1 MTQHSTPLRIA
12 AGLLFASAAFPLAPA
27 FAQVTPTDP
36 AAGAPPPAD
45 APPPVQTRPTVP
57 VSSGVQASEPVI
69 NTRASG
75 NEPAD
80 PAAGEGASAA
90 TDRPTARRTA
100 RSAARPAARAERRAA
115 PQPRAVR
122 AEAPAAPAP
131 APVPIAAPAPA
142 PVAAAPVGPVPPAEA
157 PPAAAP
163 APEAAAPATA
173 PDAGGQGTSIW
184 PWLLAAGLAIAGLLF
199 FFRRRR
205 RADETDHVAYAAPVA
220 VAEPRPQALAE
231 AAPAPAAAPVAAAA
245 GATASGRGERPWLDL
260 QLRPVRAGVGEDSA
274 RVEFQLDIENTG
286 SVHASDVRISTW
298 MLAGGTE
305 PTEVERMLIQRP
317 AEAERRETELAPGE
331 AARLETEVAL
341 PREGLHDAILP
352 VVVADARYRLPD
364 GSEGRTAVSFAVG
377 VPDGEELV
385 MFDVEN
391 PSGLHEGVEA
401 RLHGTPKRD

>member
-12 AGLLFASAAFPLAPA
+12 AGLLFASAAFPLTPA
-27 FAQVTPTDP
+27 FAQVTTTDP
-36 AAGAPPPAD
+36 AAD
-45 APPPVQTRPTVP
+45 APPPVQTTPNVP
-57 VSSGVQASEPVI
+57 VSQGVQASEPVI

-80 PAAGEGASAA
+80 PEAADSPRTATPAA
-90 TDRPTARRTA
+90 RPTARRTA
-100 RSAARPAARAERRAA
+100 RSTARAAAPAERRAA
-115 PQPRAVR
+115 PRPRAVR

-131 APVPIAAPAPA
+131 APAPIAEPAAAPIAPA
-142 PVAAAPVGPVPPAEA
+142 PVAALPPAEA

-163 APEAAAPATA
+163 APEATAPAAAPEAR
-173 PDAGGQGTSIW
+173 GQGTQVW

-199 FFRRRR
+199 LFRRRR
-205 RADETDHVAYAAPVA
+205 RRVDETDHVAYAAPVSA
-220 VAEPRPQALAE
+220 VEPRPQPVAE
-231 AAPAPAAAPVAAAA
+231 AAPIVAAAA
-245 GATASGRGERPWLDL
+245 PASGAGERPWIDL
-260 QLRPVRAGVGEDSA
+260 QLTPVRAGVGDDAA
-274 RVEFQLDIENTG
+274 RVQFQLDIQNTG

-298 MLAGGTE
+298 LLPAGTE

-331 AARLETEVAL
+331 SARLETEVAL
-341 PREGLHDAILP
+341 SRDGLHDAILP

-364 GSEGRTAVSFAVG
+364 GTEGRTSASYAVG

-385 MFDVEN
+385 MFDVDN

-401 RLHGTPKRD
+401 RLHGTSKRD